1 MEIAVNTHRLS
12 KVSSSLQKFSLTS
25 GYFLFETVQ
34 VNILLDVNFTFF
46 SLLVINSRHLPD
58 SGEVKMMTYVLN
70 RGGENLLSGDLP
82 ALLSPVRGRVTV
94 AVLPCSCFSRKTV
107 ATAEWE
113 GESLVSVERALLW
126 LFLHL

>member
-1 MEIAVNTHRLS
+1 M
-12 KVSSSLQKFSLTS
+12 
-25 GYFLFETVQ
+25 
-34 VNILLDVNFTFF
+34 
-46 SLLVINSRHLPD
+46 
-58 SGEVKMMTYVLN
+58 
-70 RGGENLLSGDLP
+70 LSGDLP
-82 ALLSPVRGRVTV
+82 SLLSPVRRGGVTV